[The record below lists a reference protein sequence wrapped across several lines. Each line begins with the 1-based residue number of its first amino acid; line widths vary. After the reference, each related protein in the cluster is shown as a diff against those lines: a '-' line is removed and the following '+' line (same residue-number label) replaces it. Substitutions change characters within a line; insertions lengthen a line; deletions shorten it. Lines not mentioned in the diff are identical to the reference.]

1 MASADSVRT
10 HSAELKKELGLGDLI
25 LTQILYVVGS
35 HWVGT
40 AAKLGNSQ
48 IAFWLLAVAFFYAP
62 LAAVIIYLNRIMPL
76 EGGLYQWAKLGFN
89 DFVGFLVGWNL
100 WLYII
105 LFISAMGLMLATNIS
120 YALGPSFAWM
130 GSNRGVIAIVT
141 GTLTIG
147 LVVVT
152 TLGLRV
158 GK

>member
-1 MASADSVRT
+1 MASADSVRS

-40 AAKLGNSQ
+40 AAKLGSSQ
-48 IAFWLLAVAFFYAP
+48 IIFWLLALLLFYVP
-62 LAAVIIYLNRIMPL
+62 LAAVIIYLNRSMPL

-105 LFISAMGLMLATNIS
+105 VFMSSQGMTIATNIA
-120 YALGPSFAWM
+120 YALGLDRLGGNKCFILA
-130 GSNRGVIAIVT
+130 VT
-141 GTLTIG
+141 GS
-147 LVVVT
+147 LVGFLIVLKV
-152 TLGLRV
+152 LGLGR
-158 GK
+158 GT